1 MRFRLLIIIAAL
13 FLLPACGSGKVKEYK
28 VKVVK
33 EYPHDTSSYT
43 QGLFFHD
50 GKLYESTGE
59 YGNSTFRTVDL
70 ATGKALTKMSF
81 DRKYFAEGS
90 VILDDVLYI
99 LTWNEKVV
107 FRYDAKTLKY
117 LSTVGYRRQ
126 GWGLT
131 TDGKRLIASD
141 GSSKIYFLDSSLKT
155 EKTIQVTMDGAPVR
169 YLNELEWIDGR
180 IWANVYTTGLIVIIN
195 PSSGVV
201 EGRINCAGLLP
212 RSLRTKN
219 TDVLNGI
226 AVQDGRIYLTGK
238 RWPRLYEVELISK

>member
-70 ATGKALTKMSF
+70 TTGKALTKMSF

-99 LTWNEKVV
+99 LTWNEKVI

-180 IWANVYTTGLIVIIN
+180 IWANVYTTDLIVIIN

>member
-1 MRFRLLIIIAAL
+1 MRFRLLIIIVAL
-13 FLLPACGSGKVKEYK
+13 ILLPACGSGKVKEYK

-43 QGLFFHD
+43 QGLFFHG

-70 ATGKALTKMSF
+70 TTGKALTKMSF

-107 FRYDAKTLKY
+107 FRYDAATLKY
-117 LSTVGYRRQ
+117 LSTAGYRRQ

-141 GSSKIYFLDSSLKT
+141 GSSRIYFLDSSLKT
-155 EKTIQVTMDGAPVR
+155 EKTIQVTLDGAPLR

-180 IWANVYTTGLIVIIN
+180 IWANVYTTDLIVIIN

-201 EGRINCAGLLP
+201 EGKIDCTGLLP
-212 RSLRTKN
+212 KSLRTKN

>member
-1 MRFRLLIIIAAL
+1 MRFRLLIVIAAL
-13 FLLPACGSGKVKEYK
+13 TLLPACGSGKVKEYK

-43 QGLFFHD
+43 QGLFFHG

-70 ATGKALTKMSF
+70 ESGKALTKMSF

-107 FRYDAKTLKY
+107 FRYDAATLKY
-117 LSTVGYRRQ
+117 LSTAGYRRQ

-141 GSSKIYFLDSSLKT
+141 GSSRIYFLDSSLKT

-180 IWANVYTTGLIVIIN
+180 IWANVYTTDLIVIIN

-201 EGRINCAGLLP
+201 EGRIDCTGLLP

>member
-1 MRFRLLIIIAAL
+1 MRLRGLIAIALL
-13 FLLPACGSGKVKEYK
+13 FLLPACGSGRVKEYK

-43 QGLFFHD
+43 QGLFFHG

-70 ATGKALTKMSF
+70 ETGKALTKMSF

-107 FRYDAKTLKY
+107 FRYDASSLKY

-155 EKTIQVTMDGAPVR
+155 EKTIQVTLDGAPVR

-180 IWANVYTTGLIVIIN
+180 IWANVYTTDLIVVIN

-201 EGRINCAGLLP
+201 EAKIDCSGLLP
-212 RSLRTKN
+212 KSLRTPS

-226 AVQDGRIYLTGK
+226 AARDGRIFLTGK

>member
-180 IWANVYTTGLIVIIN
+180 IWANVYTTDLIVIIN

>member
-13 FLLPACGSGKVKEYK
+13 ILLPACGSGKVKEYK

-180 IWANVYTTGLIVIIN
+180 IWANVYTTDLIVIIN

-226 AVQDGRIYLTGK
+226 AVHDGRIYLTGK

>member
-1 MRFRLLIIIAAL
+1 MKFRLLIVIAAL
-13 FLLPACGSGKVKEYK
+13 VLLPACGSGKVKEYK
-28 VKVVK
+28 VKVVR

-43 QGLFFHD
+43 QGLFFHG

-70 ATGKALTKMSF
+70 ESGKALTKMSF

-107 FRYDAKTLKY
+107 FRYDAQSLKY
-117 LSTVGYRRQ
+117 LSTVGYRRK

-141 GSSKIYFLDSSLKT
+141 GSSRIYFLDSSFKT
-155 EKTIQVTMDGAPVR
+155 EKTIQVTLDGAPVR

-180 IWANVYTTGLIVIIN
+180 IWANVYTTDIIVIIN

-201 EGRINCAGLLP
+201 EGRIDCAGLLP

>member
-1 MRFRLLIIIAAL
+1 MRIRAVIVIAAL
-13 FLLPACGSGKVKEYK
+13 LLLPACGSGKVKEYK

-43 QGLFFHD
+43 QGLFFHE

-59 YGNSTFRTVDL
+59 YGGSTFRTVCL
-70 ATGKALTKMSF
+70 ETGEALTKMNF
-81 DRKYFAEGS
+81 DRKYFIEGS
-90 VILDDVLYI
+90 TILDGTLYI

-107 FRYDAKTLKY
+107 FRYDASTLKY
-117 LSTVGYRRQ
+117 SSTLGYRRQ

-131 TDGKRLIASD
+131 TDGKQLIASD
-141 GSSKIYFLDSSLKT
+141 GSSRIYFLDSSLKT
-155 EKTIQVTMDGAPVR
+155 LRSIQVTLNGSPVR

-180 IWANVYTTGLIVIIN
+180 IWANVYTTDTIVIIN

-201 EGRINCAGLLP
+201 EATVDCTGLLP
-212 RSLRTKN
+212 KSLRTKK

-226 AVQDGRIYLTGK
+226 AVSGKKIYLTGK

>member
-1 MRFRLLIIIAAL
+1 MKFRLLIVIAAL
-13 FLLPACGSGKVKEYK
+13 VLLPACGSGKVKEYK

-43 QGLFFHD
+43 QGLFFHG

-70 ATGKALTKMSF
+70 ESGKALTKMSF

-107 FRYDAKTLKY
+107 FRYDAQSLKY

-141 GSSKIYFLDSSLKT
+141 GSSRIYFLDSSFKT
-155 EKTIQVTMDGAPVR
+155 EKTIQVTLDGAPVR

-180 IWANVYTTGLIVIIN
+180 IWANVYTTDIIVIIN

-201 EGRINCAGLLP
+201 EGRIDCAGLLP

>member
-1 MRFRLLIIIAAL
+1 MRFRLLIVIAAL
-13 FLLPACGSGKVKEYK
+13 VLLPACGSGKVKEYK
-28 VKVVK
+28 VKVVR

-43 QGLFFHD
+43 QGLFFHG

-70 ATGKALTKMSF
+70 ESGKALTKMSF

-107 FRYDAKTLKY
+107 FRYDARSLKY

-141 GSSKIYFLDSSLKT
+141 GSSRIYFLDSSFKT
-155 EKTIQVTMDGAPVR
+155 EKTIQVTLDGAPVR

-180 IWANVYTTGLIVIIN
+180 IWANVYTTDIIVIIN

-201 EGRINCAGLLP
+201 EGRIDCAGLLP

>member
-1 MRFRLLIIIAAL
+1 MKVHAAIAVLALL
-13 FLLPACGSGKVKEYK
+13 LLPACGSGKVKEYK

-33 EYPHDTSSYT
+33 EYPHNVSSYT

-59 YGNSTFRTVDL
+59 YGNSTFRTVSL
-70 ATGKALTKMSF
+70 ETGEALKKMNF
-81 DRKYFAEGS
+81 DRKYFIEGS
-90 VILDDVLYI
+90 TILDGILYI

-107 FRYDAKTLKY
+107 FRYDATTLKY
-117 LSTVGYRRQ
+117 SSTLGYRRQ

-131 TDGKRLIASD
+131 TDGKQLIASD
-141 GSSKIYFLDSSLKT
+141 GSSRIYFLDSSLKT
-155 EKTIQVTMDGAPVR
+155 LRSIQVTLNGSPVR

-180 IWANVYTTGLIVIIN
+180 IWANVYTTDTIVIIN
-195 PSSGVV
+195 PSNGVV
-201 EGRINCAGLLP
+201 EATVDCTGLLP
-212 RSLRTKN
+212 KSLRTKK

-226 AVQDGRIYLTGK
+226 AVSGKKIYLTGK

>member
-50 GKLYESTGE
+50 GKLHESTGE

-117 LSTVGYRRQ
+117 LSPVGYRRQ

-180 IWANVYTTGLIVIIN
+180 IWANVYTTDLIVIIN